1 MTHDNQRSRHD
12 PLGALDGTAP
22 EVARA
27 TGERQYRYEA
37 DCRHGRIA
45 VNQNDLYVGRS
56 LLAYGEWAE
65 FELQLLGPLLRA
77 GDVVVDAGA
86 NIGTHALFFAQT
98 VGPRGHVLAFEPQR
112 HVHALLSDTMALND
126 VTAWVTC
133 IRAALGS
140 TAGSM
145 IVPDLPTQMIL
156 NFGALALGDC
166 VTGDQVPLVTLDG
179 LALPQCRLI
188 KVDVE
193 GMEAEVLQG
202 AADTIRRHR
211 PILYVE
217 NDRPEASA
225 ELLALLRAFG
235 YRLFAHLAPCFN
247 PGNFAGRR
255 ENMFPESANLNLLCL
270 PDDTTYDPTGHPG
283 WDPQAVTMAVL
294 LDRHGLA
301 PKHTLS
307 LNGTDRLVPVSE

>member
-1 MTHDNQRSRHD
+1 MTPDNLRPRHD
-12 PLGALDGTAP
+12 PLGALVGTAP

-27 TGERQYRYEA
+27 TGERQYRYET
-37 DCRHGRIA
+37 DCRHGRMA
-45 VNQNDLYVGRS
+45 VNRNDLYVGRS

-86 NIGTHALFFAQT
+86 NIGTHTLFFAKV
-98 VGPRGHVLAFEPQR
+98 VGPRGHVHAFEPQR
-112 HVHALLSDTMALND
+112 HVHAMLCDTLALNRLTD
-126 VTAWVTC
+126 RVTC
-133 IRAALGS
+133 ARAALGS
-140 TAGSM
+140 TVGSVS
-145 IVPDLPTQMIL
+145 VPYLPTYLIL
-156 NFGALALGDC
+156 NFGALALGGG
-166 VTGDQVPLVTLDG
+166 VTGDQVPLVTVDS

-193 GMEAEVLQG
+193 GMEAEVLRG
-202 AADTIRRHR
+202 AEQTIRRHR

-225 ELLALLRAFG
+225 GLVALLRSYG

-247 PGNFAGRR
+247 PGNFAGRS
-255 ENMFPESANLNLLCL
+255 ENMFPEAANLNLLGL

-283 WDPQAVTMAVL
+283 WDAQPVTMAVL

-307 LNGTDRLVPVSE
+307 LNGTDRLVPVGG